1 MDYTVAEA
9 FSWFISLTWW
19 HAALLV
25 VAFQA
30 ICGALLGSAIGLIS
44 AVRELASG

>member
-25 VAFQA
+25 FGIKLIGSLIA
-30 ICGALLGSAIGLIS
+30 GAMIGVYSALTD
-44 AVRELASG
+44 